1 MSSVVAIVKS
11 IVGQVIAISPEGIKR
26 VLIEGDHLLAGER
39 IETGASGAVS
49 LQLADGR
56 VLDVGRDSQW
66 SAANPQVSTQVGE
79 QVATTHAP
87 SAEELQQAIANGV
100 DPTKAFEAPAAGN
113 TAPTEVGPGGEAG
126 GGHSFV
132 VLDATAARVDPTIGF
147 NTAGLGDGAGGTT
160 EQSAD
165 TTPLRASTLTISAT
179 DSVAETGGVVTYTAT
194 VTQAPV
200 SPLTVTLSNGQV
212 ITIAAGQL
220 TGSVNVTF
228 ADANDAYIN
237 AHTVTVS
244 VTGTSGGQG
253 LVITTDPAPAVTTVT
268 DTIDPTQVTITAP
281 TGTVTEGTSVTYTI
295 SVANAPQ
302 TNLVLTLSDGNT
314 VTIEAGKTS
323 VDYTVNVGDANHGG
337 RADDIYA
344 QGTTTTTLTV
354 TGVSNGA
361 NGNLESVVTTGATVT
376 TSIVDNTTETQIGF
390 SAHTASVNEGA
401 AATYTVNVPTTTAPL
416 TLTLSY
422 SGTAVP
428 GADVTPGSSNVTF
441 SNIVTN
447 AETGITTATV
457 TVVLPAGQNSFTLGT
472 LSDNLLEGTEG
483 VTLTLTG
490 VTGGGLENPT
500 VNGALSTVST
510 DIVDQTVPTATGTG
524 GDTITGAGGDSVVG
538 SEDTPVNLTWSNFN
552 VQQAAPG
559 ETPDLGVKITSIPN
573 GTLVLT
579 VNGVSTTIV
588 AGDIIT
594 KAQLDSGSLV
604 FTPAANAA
612 STGTGAGSV
621 QDLFGAIDFQP
632 VNNATSANPIL
643 GAQASIGLVIDAVAD
658 TPALNAPATVT
669 GSEDS
674 SIAITGITTAL
685 LDTDGSETLTT
696 TASGLPV
703 GSVITYTDTNG
714 NTVTKSVD
722 TAGATVDISDANLAT
737 LAVTPP
743 SNYNSTVNGD
753 IQLTISSYTTE
764 SSNGSASTPAT
775 QTVTLVVNAVNDAPT
790 IEGAGT
796 HFSEGTLAGQG
807 SVAIVQNLV
816 IADTADSNTT
826 MSSAKVVISGL
837 QAGDVITSAL
847 TAADGTA
854 VNGITV
860 THVLENGVD
869 TWTLSGN
876 ASIAEYTALIESI
889 KLVNDTVT
897 PNATPRSVEI
907 TVTDADGTPL
917 TNTPDLSA
925 TYSGTITVNDAPIA
939 GNATG
944 NTGNEDNLVSI
955 NLGATDANGTV
966 ASFTLTNVTDL
977 LTHGKLYANADG
989 TGEVKAGDVIA
1000 AVNNGATLYFQ
1011 PTANWSG
1018 SATISYSAT
1027 DNEGLA
1033 SRTSVT
1039 DNVTVIAVADTP
1051 VVLAP
1056 AAITGNEDS
1065 SIAITGVSAS
1075 LVDTDGSES
1084 LTTSVSGLPAGSVL
1098 TYTDTNGNTVSKSVD
1113 TTGASIDVSDAN
1125 LATLAVTPPANYNSQ
1140 LNGDISLTIS
1150 SYSTESSNGAQST
1163 PASQTITLT
1172 VTPVNDAPTVSIDD
1186 GSVRFTE
1193 NGGAVALVNGV
1204 QISDAAD
1211 QNVNMSKATVVVDG
1225 TQAGDC
1231 ITSAK
1236 FVSNYSE
1243 DANGVISGQTAEG
1256 ITVTRSGSVAEGF
1269 TYTLSGAGTIE
1280 QYKALIESFTFNNT
1294 EANPISTDRTV
1305 SLTLTDAGGTDVTDV
1320 ALDSKTATST
1330 LTVNDAPIA
1339 QATPDSGNEDTLIA
1353 VQLSGTDS
1361 NAGGS
1366 VASFTIA
1373 AQAAHGTFFADAAG
1387 TQALD
1392 LSQAIAATSNSATV
1406 YFKPDANWSG
1416 DTTFSYTATDNE
1428 GVVSTVPATP
1438 TISVVAVADAAIIS
1452 TFPSV
1457 TTQTFTGDAV
1467 SSIVGSGSGASAQ
1480 ALVDALNKASAAG
1493 NATTTVPGTADFAKG
1508 DIPVG
1513 LATKIDA
1520 QVFLEAGKT
1529 YTFTGTADDSFALTI
1544 NGQVVATSQSGSWQ
1558 VSGSYTA
1565 TASGYYDLSM
1575 YHFNQ
1580 DGAGYYGVLVNDG
1593 TSGDVALGSSGLVV
1607 DPVAL
1612 SVGAEDSVIKLTP
1625 MTIVFPDT
1633 DGSETHI
1640 VTLKGMPEGTT
1651 VTDASGH
1658 SGVADAAGNLV
1669 ITGWD
1674 SSTLSLQAPANYNG
1688 SFTVTV
1694 LAESTEQSNSDYA
1707 SSSAPLY
1714 VTVTP
1719 VNDAPV
1725 VDLNGAAAGTDTTA
1739 AYTEHQAA
1747 INIAGA
1753 DFTIT
1758 DVDTNST
1765 VSSATIKVT
1774 NLGAG
1779 DLLALDTSSD
1789 VAKAAVAAGLTITQS
1804 AATGVITITGTAT
1817 HEVYE
1822 GLIKSI
1828 TFSSNGAT
1836 ADGTRN
1842 ITVSVNDGTGT
1853 ANAES
1858 NVATLQVAVTAVNDP
1873 TVIGHENP
1881 SYDQYRNTFT
1891 EGDTPKGVVWEIT
1904 LADPD
1909 NTTLNQAV
1917 VKITNWSAGD
1927 QLAIGTVA
1935 SDLTV
1940 TVSADKGTITISG
1953 PGTLAEYQAALQ
1965 SITYANT
1972 SENPN
1977 GATREITVAV
1987 TDAAVG
1993 GNTTSVTAY
2002 MNVVPVNDTPVVTF
2016 NSTVFHEQ
2024 QGAQALVTNF
2034 AVSDVDNTTM
2044 AKAVVTVSNVVASD
2058 LLTFAQTAG
2067 LDIKIVTDATT
2078 NTATITLTSTNGTAG
2093 TAISAFESAIN
2104 SITFNSPG
2112 QNPSGNAHNVTIAV
2126 TDVGGNTLLPNEQ
2139 PATGTATGAMTV
2151 DLVNDATVIGHE
2163 NPSYDQYRNTFT
2175 EGDTPKGVVWE
2186 ITLADPDNTT
2196 LNQAVVKITNWSA
2209 GDQLAIG
2216 TVASDLTVTV
2226 SADKGTITISGPGTL
2241 AEYQAA
2247 LQSITYANTSENP
2260 NGATREITVAVTD
2273 AAVGGNTTSVTAYMN
2288 VVPVNDTPVV
2298 TFNSTVF
2305 HEQQGAQAL
2314 VTNFAVSDVDNTTMA
2329 KAVVTVSNVVASDLL
2344 TFAQTAGLDI
2354 KIVTDATTN
2363 TATITLTST
2372 NGTAGTAIS
2381 AFESAINSITFNSP
2395 GQNPSGN
2402 AHNVTIAVTDVG
2414 GNTLLPNEQPATGTA
2429 TGAMT
2434 VDLVN
2439 DAPTASAT
2447 DATVAEDSKIVGQLQ
2462 ATDPD
2467 SGDTLTYTVKAGDM
2481 PPGFTVDASGK
2492 WTMDASGSTYQ
2503 HLAVG
2508 QTATY
2513 TVPFTVTDSSGAQ
2526 STSALTLKVTGTND
2540 APVAQAATATAVEH
2554 ETLSSP
2560 GVVASAT
2567 DGSALVITF
2576 TTTAANQTVSFNW
2589 NFKAVDGLPYNDF
2602 AFVQANGQAASLL
2615 SNVAAVGAGGTSGNH
2630 TYSQTYA
2637 SPGTYQIV
2645 VGVADFGDT
2654 AVDAN
2659 LSVSNITGATIN
2671 SVVSNG
2677 SITSSNGSYLLTSSG
2692 ETAQQLIG
2700 LVTKLPVTGQLVA
2713 TDADDNHTL
2722 SFSQTPGSATV
2733 AGFSLTSDGKWTF
2746 DASNA
2751 AYNSLAAGEI
2761 KTITIP
2767 YTVTDEHGATG
2778 ASTLTIAVTGTNDAP
2793 IATATS
2799 KTVAEDTQST
2809 GQLTATDVDNG
2820 DKLTYTIDSS
2830 KAPVGF
2836 TVDSD
2841 GKWAFDTSGTTY
2853 QSLGVN
2859 QSVTYT
2865 VPFTVTDKSGAT
2877 SNSTLTLKVTGAND
2891 APVASVSTGSG
2902 AEDSS
2907 ITGKLQGYDV
2917 DNGDVLTYGVKPAD
2931 MPAGFTLNSATG
2943 QWTLDA
2949 SNQAYQSLGA
2959 GQSVTLQV
2967 PFTVTD
2973 ASGANSTS
2981 MLSITVNGTNDAPTA
2996 VSSTLTGTEDTAI
3009 ALNWSTFGVNDVDT
3023 PVASQGIVFT
3033 ALPADGVIQYKNAA
3047 GDWVTLTAADL
3058 KTGSSAGT
3066 VFTSTSSLQ
3075 FVPDAQEA
3083 SNAKAGNGV
3092 GNNLHDYAQLSFQA
3106 TDGIANSAT
3115 QTVTIDVNA
3124 VADAALLSTSAAIT
3138 QKTYYFDPDTSV
3150 LKGTGSGVSAQVLVD
3165 ALNSATPSATAAGSS
3180 QSYNFDSAAQ
3190 GYAAKTDGQI
3200 YLTAGKT
3207 YNFVGSA
3214 DDSFAV
3220 TINGTVVAT
3229 TSSGNWQISG
3239 SFTPTASG
3247 YYDISTYYYNQDGGG
3262 NTYVYVYEPSSGTV
3276 TPLGDAV
3283 VQPAALNT
3291 GNEDSVIKLSPI
3303 VINFPDTD
3311 GSESHVVTLKGMPA
3325 GTTVTDSNGHSGTA
3339 DVNGNLVITGW
3350 TTSTLSLQAPQDYNG
3365 KFTVTV
3371 LAESTELS
3379 NGSYTSSQITLPEVN
3394 VVAVNDA
3401 PVASP
3406 TSAEGT
3412 EDTGLVAGQ
3421 LQATDIDGDKLTFS
3435 VKAAD
3440 AAPGFVLDS
3449 ATGKWTVDTSNAAYQ
3464 SLASGET
3471 KVYSVPFTVTD
3482 PSGATSTSTLT
3493 LTMTGVNDAPVAV
3506 ATSTAVFEDSTVSGT
3521 LLAKDIDNGDV
3532 LTYSV
3537 KASDTPA
3544 GFTLNTATGQWTLDA
3559 SNAAYQHLAAGQTTT
3574 IVVPFTVTDAAGET
3588 SKSNL
3593 TVVVTGTNDAP
3604 VAVNDSGM
3612 TVTGLQGN
3620 YYGYQE
3626 GTDGSNLGTISQA
3639 LNFVATHAANATF
3652 SSSAI
3657 NYGVDSFGSNLG
3669 LSGNLAKFLGTNDAK
3684 SLTYT
3689 TGSTQST
3696 TSDAIVELAG
3706 KLSMAAGTYSL
3717 KVTADDGYSIYIDG
3731 KQVAAVDKN
3740 QSSHTDTFTFSV
3752 TGTEDHA
3759 IQIVYWD
3766 QGGYANLKVETALV
3780 TTNGNG
3786 TTSIGA
3792 YTVLGTDAS
3801 ATVTHS
3807 TLSTLEDQPLVIK
3820 AAALLQNDYDVDG
3833 DTLTIKSV
3841 QGSDA
3846 AHPSVVTDAAG
3857 KVLGA
3862 VALDASGNVIFTPA
3876 ANINGNVSFN
3886 YTITDGHGGEATAK
3900 VTVNVVPVNDA
3911 PTATPVTL
3919 AAVDEDHSVTFT
3931 KAQLLATA
3939 SDADGDSLA
3948 VVNVQLASGS
3958 GTLVANGNDTWTFT
3972 PVANWNGPIS
3982 FTYGVSDGKV
3992 IVSNTASGT
4001 ITAVNDAP
4009 TAVNSTVTGAEDSPV
4024 TLAWSTFG
4032 VSDIDSSSLGIVF
4045 TALPANGSIQYL
4057 VGSTWVTLTAAD
4069 LQGGTATKTF
4079 TSANSLQFMP
4089 AANESSDAG
4098 AITGVGNNQHD
4109 YAKLSFQ
4116 ATDGNT
4122 AANNGF
4128 SATKTVTVDISAVAD
4143 APTLSVALP
4152 TLTSTGLTLKTYV
4165 LDSAGK
4171 TTFGTGGNGI
4181 TGSTLTGDINTY
4193 AASHTATTTTT
4204 VKDFNSAGGVTA
4216 GTATEATGL
4225 VYLVAGKTYTFS
4237 GTADDSFAVTIG
4249 GKLAATATW
4258 GNNSGAITGSFTPSV
4273 SGYYTLDIYHYNQAG
4288 PGNYNLQVSVDGATA
4303 TSLSGSGLITY
4314 TSTDDAAKN
4323 GVTLSALNGS
4333 NGEGFYTASSI
4344 NHGMENTA
4352 ITLSKITA
4360 TFSDNDGSE
4369 THSVTLSGLQAYTQ
4383 ISNGTTTLTADAK
4396 GNLDITSLVENKA
4409 ISLTLIPPANYVGT
4423 MHVVVSGS
4431 STESSNGSTVAATP
4445 VTFDVVV
4452 DQANFAPAIDLDLN
4466 NSSGATNNDYAVAY
4480 ATPGTKV
4487 SIADTDATI
4496 TDTQGTGT
4504 LSGAT
4509 ITLNSATAGDALAY
4523 GALPTGITATT
4534 VSSGGNIVVTLSGTA
4549 SYADY
4554 QTAIKAV
4561 SYSNNGYDTTSTGAA
4576 AAQSTRTVTVT
4587 VDDGTGALNAK
4598 SAAATTTITVA
4609 AETYT
4614 TKTGAAG
4621 SDSGIYASSANT
4633 VMVGDVSGT
4642 TFAKGASYNIALI
4655 LDTSSSMS
4663 GSIAT
4668 VKQQLINVVTQLHDS
4683 LTGDNAGKVNLLLET
4698 FNTTADKY
4706 ISIDLSDDTAYHKL
4720 LNTIQSLDTSGRTNY
4735 EAAFLKAS
4743 GWFSAVSS
4751 STASNVTYFITD
4763 GQPNEVLS
4771 NNGSYAS
4778 YTSASTA
4785 TAVSEAKTV
4794 FDSFVASSNSKV
4806 FAIGLNN
4813 AVDDAVLLKFDNT
4826 DGKVDNNVAAGDL
4839 GSAINHSTVATPSGD
4854 DTVSGGTGNDI
4865 LFGDQ
4870 VTWTTSGGTVVEGA
4884 EALRAFVTSAT
4895 GSATSVSD
4903 LVMHQY
4909 ITDHVST
4916 FNGVVTATGGS
4927 LNVEK
4932 STGGGD
4938 TLLGGDGNDII
4949 FGQGGGDTMQGGAGN
4964 DILLPGS
4971 GNNTLWG
4978 NSGSDTFMWLKGDTG
4993 NNVIKDF
5000 SVTEGDKL
5008 DLGDLLQTATVTNIA
5023 DYIKATI
5030 DSTGTTLSIN
5040 SSGKIATAA
5049 ADVTIHV
5056 DNVSWNNDTIKS
5068 LVAGT
5073 DPTIKVD
5080 HH

>member
-147 NTAGLGDGAGGTT
+147 NTAGLGDGAGATT

-658 TPALNAPATVT
+658 TPTLNAPATVT

-722 TAGATVDISDANLAT
+722 TAGATIDISDANLAT

-977 LTHGKLYANADG
+977 LTHGKLYANDDG

-1051 VVLAP
+1051 VVVAP

-1320 ALDSKTATST
+1320 ALDSNTATST

-1633 DGSETHI
+1633 DGSETHV

-1822 GLIKSI
+1822 DLIKSI

-1858 NVATLQVAVTAVNDP
+1858 NVATLQVAVTA
-1873 TVIGHENP
+1873 
-1881 SYDQYRNTFT
+1881 
-1891 EGDTPKGVVWEIT
+1891 
-1904 LADPD
+1904 
-1909 NTTLNQAV
+1909 
-1917 VKITNWSAGD
+1917 
-1927 QLAIGTVA
+1927 
-1935 SDLTV
+1935 
-1940 TVSADKGTITISG
+1940 
-1953 PGTLAEYQAALQ
+1953 
-1965 SITYANT
+1965 
-1972 SENPN
+1972 
-1977 GATREITVAV
+1977 
-1987 TDAAVG
+1987 
-1993 GNTTSVTAY
+1993 
-2002 MNVVPVNDTPVVTF
+2002 
-2016 NSTVFHEQ
+2016 
-2024 QGAQALVTNF
+2024 
-2034 AVSDVDNTTM
+2034 
-2044 AKAVVTVSNVVASD
+2044 
-2058 LLTFAQTAG
+2058 
-2067 LDIKIVTDATT
+2067 
-2078 NTATITLTSTNGTAG
+2078 
-2093 TAISAFESAIN
+2093 
-2104 SITFNSPG
+2104 
-2112 QNPSGNAHNVTIAV
+2112 
-2126 TDVGGNTLLPNEQ
+2126 
-2139 PATGTATGAMTV
+2139 
-2151 DLVNDATVIGHE
+2151 VNDATVIGHE

-2273 AAVGGNTTSVTAYMN
+2273 AAVGGNTSSVTAYMN

-2314 VTNFAVSDVDNTTMA
+2314 VTNFAVSDVDNTNMA

-3009 ALNWSTFGVNDVDT
+3009 ALNWSTFDVNDVDT

-3311 GSESHVVTLKGMPA
+3311 GSETHVVTLKGMPA

-3464 SLASGET
+3464 SLAAGET

-4554 QTAIKAV
+4554 QAAIKAV